1 MNKITLGSFLFL
13 LSIERIGPHGAL
25 QRARTHRYSYPPEPW
40 HTAPNSPDRYLKAVF
55 PSKTLQSSPMPVF
68 TALATSLK
76 NSIRDFRLQYP
87 LNGNFTRRISR
98 WFAAIL
104 IVVAVILMV
113 ITAAA
118 QAYEAI
124 SVYSR
129 EYNGNTLLWY
139 ERLLGNATSRLG
151 LPQSWVCS
159 GSIIQLGE
167 GTYTYCSTLI

>member
-1 MNKITLGSFLFL
+1 MAHSPKNSRSLFK
-13 LSIERIGPHGAL
+13 SRIAL
-25 QRARTHRYSYPPEPW
+25 E
-40 HTAPNSPDRYLKAVF
+40 N
-55 PSKTLQSSPMPVF
+55 LQSSPMPVF
-68 TALATSLK
+68 TAVATGLK

-87 LNGNFTRRISR
+87 HNGNFSRRISR

-104 IVVAVILMV
+104 IVVAVILML
-113 ITAAA
+113 ITASA
-118 QAYEAI
+118 QAYEPI

-129 EYNGNTLLWY
+129 DYNDNNLLWY

-159 GSIIQLGE
+159 GSIILLGQ